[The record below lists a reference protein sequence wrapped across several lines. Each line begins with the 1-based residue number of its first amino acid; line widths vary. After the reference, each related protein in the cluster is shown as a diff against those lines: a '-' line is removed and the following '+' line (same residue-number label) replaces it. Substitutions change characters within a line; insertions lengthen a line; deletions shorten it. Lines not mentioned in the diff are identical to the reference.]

1 LKLKFKLPTNC
12 AGRKRGILGLFILSF
27 VGGLLI
33 TSFFILNTE
42 ISTSGI
48 KKYDRRVSLLAQP
61 KAGIKNTD
69 VKYLL
74 SGFSNIDI
82 GNLNSAYI
90 ISLPQS
96 KYDTIRTSLESSNF
110 FENVNL
116 YSENPNGPIAGTDNT
131 AINSKGNLVWYFY
144 SDVKITNSILFYEQE
159 YLSQTPAAIA
169 TAIPDSPDS
178 LNFIDNTG
186 KYGDKEAVIK
196 EYLKSALLWRP
207 RDIATLHNVV
217 IIEDAAPTWTGATL
231 FSYTSDNGVISN
243 VGSTI
248 FINAYLAKTDYD
260 FKNVFSHEYGHHF
273 TMFYIM
279 NDKQILYDKPLPA
292 QYYQLRPLDSSKIKS
307 DYSAGWNYC
316 DKEIIAEDYKY
327 LFSPFKDHGAAT
339 VAGYPSDPASRK
351 WIYELTG
358 ETFPEDKAAPTLEV
372 LKPAQ
377 NEVIAGYYTS
387 QISAID
393 NTGIKNVDLSLD
405 GALKYSSKAGI
416 FDYYFNT
423 RDYKNGP
430 HTFSVTACDIYNNCV
445 SKNVD
450 FVIHND
456 NSDDTLPPGVDIL
469 LPNDGDII
477 TGKIEV
483 KIKAW
488 DNFKLRSVNIY
499 IDDVALDMNQKRPFT
514 AILDTRKLAD
524 GIHVIKAVA
533 EDLRHNKGE
542 AKITI
547 TTKNG
552 VIDTEAPK
560 ITVESPVKQSHH
572 KKSFYI
578 RATATDNTMVT
589 KMEAYLDGK
598 LIVSASGD
606 KLNIK
611 IKRKIIS
618 LDQEK
623 HVISIFAYDASG
635 NKSYEE
641 IDFTTIKHDNKKDN
655 NFDKNWD
662 KD

>member
-1 LKLKFKLPTNC
+1 
-12 AGRKRGILGLFILSF
+12 
-27 VGGLLI
+27 
-33 TSFFILNTE
+33 
-42 ISTSGI
+42 
-48 KKYDRRVSLLAQP
+48 
-61 KAGIKNTD
+61 
-69 VKYLL
+69 
-74 SGFSNIDI
+74 
-82 GNLNSAYI
+82 
-90 ISLPQS
+90 
-96 KYDTIRTSLESSNF
+96 
-110 FENVNL
+110 
-116 YSENPNGPIAGTDNT
+116 
-131 AINSKGNLVWYFY
+131 
-144 SDVKITNSILFYEQE
+144 
-159 YLSQTPAAIA
+159 
-169 TAIPDSPDS
+169 
-178 LNFIDNTG
+178 
-186 KYGDKEAVIK
+186 
-196 EYLKSALLWRP
+196 
-207 RDIATLHNVV
+207 
-217 IIEDAAPTWTGATL
+217 
-231 FSYTSDNGVISN
+231 
-243 VGSTI
+243 
-248 FINAYLAKTDYD
+248 
-260 FKNVFSHEYGHHF
+260 
-273 TMFYIM
+273 M

-499 IDDVALDMNQKRPFT
+499 IDDVALDMNQKR
-514 AILDTRKLAD
+514 
-524 GIHVIKAVA
+524 H
-533 EDLRHNKGE
+533 LR
-542 AKITI
+542 
-547 TTKNG
+547 
-552 VIDTEAPK
+552 
-560 ITVESPVKQSHH
+560 Q
-572 KKSFYI
+572 F
-578 RATATDNTMVT
+578 
-589 KMEAYLDGK
+589 
-598 LIVSASGD
+598 
-606 KLNIK
+606 
-611 IKRKIIS
+611 
-618 LDQEK
+618 
-623 HVISIFAYDASG
+623 
-635 NKSYEE
+635 
-641 IDFTTIKHDNKKDN
+641 
-655 NFDKNWD
+655 
-662 KD
+662 